1 MRHTSLLPTYDVFD
15 EPRYF
20 DPAATVQPVEYAG
33 ERIGISVCEDSWN
46 RLELWPDQRPYRRRP
61 VGELAAQGA
70 TRMIN
75 ISASHFYAGKDRA
88 RVHLMQGH
96 VRDHG
101 VPIVYANQVGGND
114 ELVFD
119 GGSFLMDARG
129 RIVEQARYFGEDIIT
144 VDTEAPADDEP
155 WRPLEEI
162 TAVHDALVLGISDC
176 LRKCG
181 FHRAVVGLSGGID
194 PAATCALA
202 TRALGTANVMGVTMP
217 SMYSSEGSVSD
228 SRQNAHLQHEVP
240 VTGGEHEGEIERNR
254 PGLDATQPRLAPHIS
269 SLNGTT
275 PYAALTSR
283 TWRVPMLTMTVRCR
297 ACRCSMGTSASQSR
311 SL

>member
-1 MRHTSLLPTYDVFD
+1 MRHKSLLPTYDVFD
-15 EPRYF
+15 EHRYF
-20 DPAATVQPVEYAG
+20 DPAATVEPVEYAG
-33 ERIGISVCEDSWN
+33 ERLGISVCEDAWN
-46 RLELWPDQRPYRRRP
+46 RRELWPGQRLYRRQP
-61 VGELAAQGA
+61 VSELAGQGA
-70 TRMIN
+70 TLMIN
-75 ISASHFYAGKDRA
+75 ISASSLYAGKDRA
-88 RVHLMQGH
+88 RVQLMQGH

-101 VPIVYANQVGGND
+101 VPIVYVNRVGGND

-129 RIVEQARYFGEDIIT
+129 RIVEQARYFAEDIIT
-144 VDTEAPADDEP
+144 VDTEAPADGEP
-155 WRPLEEI
+155 WQPLEEI
-162 TAVHDALVLGISDC
+162 AAVHDALVLGISDY

-194 PAATCALA
+194 SAVTCALA
-202 TRALGTANVMGVTMP
+202 TRALGTANVMGVTLP

-228 SRQNAHLQHEVP
+228 SRQLAHLQHEVP

-254 PGLDATQPRLAPHIS
+254 PGLNATHHRLAPHVS

-283 TWRVPMLTMTVRCR
+283 TWRLPTLTMTERCR